1 MNEKSTK
8 GKSFEK
14 RREPQVGQQLDNVCD
29 DISDRDISYL
39 ITRMPIT
46 IQHFLGQLQ
55 QKSSKQTYN
64 RARMQIQQRSVL
76 IPKPKS

>member
-55 QKSSKQTYN
+55 QNHPNKPATEHGC
-64 RARMQIQQRSVL
+64 RSNNVVF
-76 IPKPKS
+76 